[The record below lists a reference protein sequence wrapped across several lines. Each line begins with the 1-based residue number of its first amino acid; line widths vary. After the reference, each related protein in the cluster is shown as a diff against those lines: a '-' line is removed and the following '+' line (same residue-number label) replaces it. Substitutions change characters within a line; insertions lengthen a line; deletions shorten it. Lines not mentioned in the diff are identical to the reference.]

1 MKNIFFSLSL
11 FFVVLN
17 LNAQNYD
24 VRFNRTSVNCQTR
37 QVCYD
42 VQIRPN
48 GATPFYLAGQ
58 NWRIYWDAT
67 KATFVSGTSVLPTPL
82 YTPYTQVQLVQNANA
97 DGVNGTLNFE
107 ANLSFLNYYM
117 DLNNTV
123 SGGIL
128 LPTGQW
134 TTTSNL
140 CFTVT
145 QAVIDNPNTCIE
157 MVFGRE
163 SRTAPY
169 ATAYVEVSRW
179 LSAGVTTNSTGVLY
193 DDMDATDGDQA
204 CFDVVCALS
213 DITIADITVNE
224 GVGNATVQVC
234 IPAAT
239 TAPVTVTLN
248 TSNGTATT
256 PQDYT
261 ALSNVLVTIPAGQ
274 TCTSVTIPITDDTIN
289 ETGESFN
296 ITLTNP
302 SANAAISDGSS
313 TVSIIDNDAACNAQA
328 PVISGN

>member
-1 MKNIFFSLSL
+1 MKNIFLGL
-11 FFVVLN
+11 LLLFVVLN

-97 DGVNGTLNFE
+97 DATNGPLGFE
-107 ANLSFLNYYM
+107 ANFGFLNYFM
-117 DLNNTV
+117 DLNDTNN
-123 SGGIL
+123 GGIV
-128 LPTGQW
+128 LPAGVW
-134 TTTSNL
+134 TSTSNL
-140 CFTVT
+140 CFTVA

-163 SRTAPY
+163 SLTAPY

-179 LSAGVTTNSTGVLY
+179 LSAGATTNSVGVLY
-193 DDMDATDGDQA
+193 DDMDSMDGDQA
-204 CFDVVCALS
+204 CFDVACAIS
-213 DITIADITVNE
+213 GISIADVTVNE
-224 GVGNATVQVC
+224 DAGNATVQVC

-261 ALSNVLVTIPAGQ
+261 AQSNVLVTIPAGQ

-289 ETGESFN
+289 EAGESFN
-296 ITLTNP
+296 VTLTNP